1 MTEIPP
7 TPPPPTAKK
16 GIPVIGWIGI
26 GCGTIL
32 IIAIMAI
39 SMLVG
44 FCAKKVGE
52 FSKHPEKSAAEM
64 MVRLNPDLKMV
75 SQDDAKGEMT
85 IRTKDGQTMTMSYK
99 DVASG
104 KFTVKDAQG
113 NVSEFGSEDLSKLP
127 AWVPRVPDLENAFSS
142 TQQQGDGKT
151 SGIYTGTSPQSA
163 EKLEKFFKTEMEKLK
178 ATSSNSSSTTVN
190 GTESRVLGFENG
202 GRKINIAITAK
213 SGEATQVSVGFEEEK

>member
-7 TPPPPTAKK
+7 SPPPPTAKK

-26 GCGTIL
+26 GCGTLL
-32 IIAIMAI
+32 IIAIMVI
-39 SMLVG
+39 SLLVG
-44 FCAKKVGE
+44 FCARKVGE

-64 MVRLNPDLKMV
+64 MVRLNPDLQMV

-104 KFTVKDAQG
+104 KFTIKDAEG
-113 NVSEFGSEDLSKLP
+113 NVSEFGSADLSKLP
-127 AWVPRVPDLENAFSS
+127 AWVPRVPDLENSFSS

-151 SGIYTGTSPQSA
+151 SGIYTGSTPKSA
-163 EKLEKFFKTEMEKLK
+163 DELAEFFKTEMEKLK
-178 ATSSNSSSTTVN
+178 ATSSNSSSTSVN

-213 SGEATQVSVGFEEEK
+213 SGEPTQVSVGYEEEK